1 MSKASSAAERLARPS
16 ALVLVFYVIP
26 VLGAPGRL
34 TSPRL
39 MALAAALFVV
49 DLFQPSLKRTDTVSA
64 DRGSLHLLG
73 VAAAT
78 AQLSPVIEWA
88 YFSTAIPAM
97 DGSIALGALLIVTG
111 AALRLWAITTLGRF
125 FSARV
130 ALQEQHRLV
139 REGPY
144 RWIRHPSYTGALL
157 LLLGAPLLL
166 QTPVSLG
173 IAATALGIAY
183 FRRITAEEALLRTHF
198 GNAFECYERETKR
211 LIPLLW

>member
-1 MSKASSAAERLARPS
+1 
-16 ALVLVFYVIP
+16 
-26 VLGAPGRL
+26 
-34 TSPRL
+34 
-39 MALAAALFVV
+39 
-49 DLFQPSLKRTDTVSA
+49 
-64 DRGSLHLLG
+64 
-73 VAAAT
+73 
-78 AQLSPVIEWA
+78 
-88 YFSTAIPAM
+88 IPAM

-111 AALRLWAITTLGRF
+111 AALRLWAIITLGRF